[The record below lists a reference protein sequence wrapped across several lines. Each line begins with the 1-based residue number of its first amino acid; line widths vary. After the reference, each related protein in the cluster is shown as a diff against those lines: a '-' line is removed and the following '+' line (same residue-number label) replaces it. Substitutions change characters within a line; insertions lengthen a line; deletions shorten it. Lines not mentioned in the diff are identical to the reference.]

1 MRAPREERIGRYE
14 LLIELGRGGMAELF
28 LGRLHGAG
36 GFAKIVALKRIL
48 PHLAQDKQF
57 KEMFLNEGRI
67 ASNLSHPN
75 VCQVFELDEADDEL
89 YLAMEYL
96 DGVSWDHLCRELA
109 TGNFAMR
116 LAVGVIGQACEGLHY
131 AHSYRD
137 LEGNTVQVVHRDVS
151 PQNLFVTVAGV
162 CKVLDFGVS
171 KVMTDGPRTSSGVI
185 KGKLPYMAPEQ
196 IRGESIDGRADIF
209 ALGVCMWEAL
219 TMQRLFDRP
228 TDFMIWKAITEED
241 VPSVLVHWP
250 ECPPALDAV
259 VRRALDRD
267 PDKRFATAREF
278 AEALRAASGLPP
290 CTHAE
295 IAESVKLRCGERI
308 LERQRQVA
316 TAVSSRRLDLLDS
329 AQTQKRPVANSME
342 IRQQSVTLD
351 LRTEGRRARDF
362 VEEEAAD
369 TRDLRRD
376 AAETR
381 TVAPPSQT
389 DDDIPVPSRS
399 NLKLTILVAM
409 IAAAVTA
416 GVVVTVMMMNRDPER
431 EVAPPVAPQ
440 MPTINIITQ
449 EPTPDAAP
457 AILEPPPPDAAI
469 VVTPAKKTR
478 RTTKPVTVTKP
489 AATETTD
496 ADAPTTGFGDIN
508 KTAEEARKAGEEARK
523 AGEDLQ
529 KSMEKLREQLQPK

>member
-1 MRAPREERIGRYE
+1 MLRAPREERIGRYE

-67 ASNLSHPN
+67 ASNLAHPN

-137 LEGNTVQVVHRDVS
+137 LEGNAMQVVHRDVS
-151 PQNLFVTVAGV
+151 PQNLFVTVDGV

-241 VPSVLVHWP
+241 VPSILVHWP

-267 PDKRFATAREF
+267 PANRYATAREF
-278 AEALRAASGLPP
+278 AEALRAASVLPP

-295 IAESVKLRCGERI
+295 IADSVKLRCGDRI
-308 LERQRQVA
+308 VERQRQVA
-316 TAVSSRRLDLLDS
+316 SAVTSRRLDLLDS
-329 AQTQKRPVANSME
+329 AETQKRPVATTME
-342 IRQQSVTLD
+342 IRQESVTLD
-351 LRTEGRRARDF
+351 LRTEAKRAREAF
-362 VEEEAAD
+362 EQEAAA

-381 TVAPPSQT
+381 TAEPPAQT
-389 DDDIPVPSRS
+389 DDEIPRSRG
-399 NLKLTILVAM
+399 NLKVTILVAI

-416 GVVVTVMMMNRDPER
+416 GVVVTVMMMNRAEPR
-431 EVAPPVAPQ
+431 EPVAPAPQ

-457 AILEPPPPDAAI
+457 VIVEPPPPDAS
-469 VVTPAKKTR
+469 VVVAPTKKTR
-478 RTTKPVTVTKP
+478 VGKSTKVEPKP
-489 AATETTD
+489 APTPTTETTESEE
-496 ADAPTTGFGDIN
+496 AMSIEDIQ
-508 KTAEEARKAGEEARK
+508 KTAEEARK

-529 KSMEKLREQLQPK
+529 KKMEKLRDQLQPK